1 MAKITEGLAEKLR
14 VPDGARDVLVFCD
27 ELPGFF
33 LRKFASGK
41 ASYGVKYSVGRQ
53 QRRKTLGKAVRG
65 NLRAMRL
72 EASAILAKARLGTDV
87 VAIAKADAAKNTA
100 TLGEVIPR
108 YMEAMEKELRRK
120 TLSETGRYLRRSWAP
135 LHALPVDVISRA
147 QIVGVID
154 DIERDSGAV
163 SGSCAGK
170 P

>member
-72 EASAILAKARLGTDV
+72 EAS
-87 VAIAKADAAKNTA
+87 AIAKADAAKNTA